1 LIQLDVVTTVL
12 LYAFGLGV
20 VFGALANK
28 TNFCVMGAVSDM
40 VNIGHFGR
48 FRSWILAIALAIGG
62 VALLEAFSILDMG
75 LTTNNETSN
84 PPYRTPMFVWPRYL
98 LGGLLFGVGMTLGS
112 GCGNKTMVRLGAG
125 NLKSIVV
132 LLCIAVGAYAMLLTD
147 AFYFLFFQWMQPL
160 AIDLTLMDIESQDLG
175 ALAAALTGIGE
186 SQTWRWVLGS
196 LLSLLL
202 LFWVFKSR
210 DFRGD
215 ADNLTSGIVAGVL
228 IVVGWYVTA
237 GPLGQELLEEV
248 DFMDERPF
256 AAGAQSLTFI
266 APTAHAIQFVQQGF
280 AMTYFTFALAGLVG
294 VVVGSFLYAV
304 LRGGI
309 RFEWFRAGGDFV
321 DHVVG
326 GLLMGVG
333 GILAM
338 GCTVGQGMA
347 GTSTLAAGSFLATVS
362 IVVGSA
368 VTMKYKYYRMLYED
382 ASGIAAFI
390 TALVDFKV
398 LPSRF
403 RKLEA
408 L

>member
-1 LIQLDVVTTVL
+1 LIQLNVIETVL
-12 LYAFGLGV
+12 LYAFGLGA

-40 VNIGHFGR
+40 INIGHYGR

-62 VALLEAFSILDMG
+62 VALLEAFAVLDMS
-75 LTTNNETSN
+75 LTANNETSN

-98 LGGLLFGVGMTLGS
+98 LGGLLFGIGMTLAS
-112 GCGNKTMVRLGAG
+112 GCGNKTAVRLGAG

-132 LLCIAVGAYAMLLTD
+132 LLCIAFGAYAMLFTD
-147 AFYFLFFQWMQPL
+147 AFYLLFFQWMQPL
-160 AIDLTLMDIESQDLG
+160 AIDFTLMDIESQDFG
-175 ALAAALTGIGE
+175 ALAAALTGADEPG
-186 SQTWRWVLGS
+186 TWRWVLGGS
-196 LLSLLL
+196 LSSLLL
-202 LFWVFKSR
+202 VWVLKSR

-215 ADNLTSGIVAGVL
+215 FDNLVSGIVAGVL

-248 DFMDERPF
+248 EFMDERPF
-256 AAGAQSLTFI
+256 AVGAQSLTFI

-280 AMTYFTFALAGLVG
+280 AMTYATFALAGLVG
-294 VVVGSFLYAV
+294 VIVGSFLYALV
-304 LRGGI
+304 RGGI
-309 RFEWFRAGGDFV
+309 RVEWFKTVGDLV
-321 DHVVG
+321 NHVAG

-347 GTSTLAAGSFLATVS
+347 GTSTLAAGSFLATVA
-362 IVVGSA
+362 IVFGSA
-368 VTMKYKYYRMLYED
+368 LTMKYKYYRMLHED
-382 ASGIAAFI
+382 ASGIAAFV
-390 TALVDFKV
+390 TTLVDFRV
-398 LPSRF
+398 LPARF
-403 RKLEA
+403 RRLEA